1 MLGINDLKPGV
12 VFIMDDQPYEV
23 LSANHLKMQMRK
35 PVLQTR
41 IKNLINGKVL
51 EKNLSH
57 AESFEEAE
65 IERTPVLYLYNH
77 RGEYW
82 FCDPKD
88 RAKRFQLSEE
98 LLGDSKYY
106 LKSNTEID
114 SFKFND
120 QVININLP
128 IKMDFKVVEAP
139 PGIKGNTAQGGTK
152 IVTIESGAKVSVPL
166 FVEEGDIIKVN
177 TERGEYVERVQ
188 KY

>member
-23 LSANHLKMQMRK
+23 LWVNHLKMQMRK

-41 IKNLINGKVL
+41 VKNLINGKVL

-57 AESFEEAE
+57 SESFKEAE
-65 IERTPVLYLYNH
+65 IERTPIFYLYNH

-82 FCDPKD
+82 FCDLKD
-88 RAKRFQLSEE
+88 RAKRFQLPEE

-114 SFKFND
+114 AFKFND

-152 IVTIESGAKVSVPL
+152 IVTIESGAQISVPL
-166 FVEEGDIIKVN
+166 FIEEGDIIKVN
-177 TERGEYVERVQ
+177 TERGEYVERAQ
-188 KY
+188 KR